1 MEVCKASGNT
11 ARMENGGKR
20 KRVDLSLKSFKKPA
34 LNYAKKQPVGKSLAK
49 VPSGKDKSNSRL
61 ENLDLTQRKQI
72 IETPISENR

>member
-1 MEVCKASGNT
+1 MESG
-11 ARMENGGKR
+11 AKR

-34 LNYAKKQPVGKSLAK
+34 LNYAKKQPGGKCSVQ

-61 ENLDLTQRKQI
+61 DNLDLTQRKQI